1 MFFFFKQCTVLINV
15 TYSMSTY
22 CCWSAGIQ
30 HHWPVYIM
38 YGTFCALEQ
47 FAIESLRHRE
57 RYARK
62 RYMMGA
68 FCDGSIITMERF
80 VLQTIRERYHADV
93 GRLREHFL
101 SASMWPIFLHF
112 LWCVLL
118 FCTMIIQKATENIPR
133 KIETFPLPRGIF

>member
-1 MFFFFKQCTVLINV
+1 
-15 TYSMSTY
+15 
-22 CCWSAGIQ
+22 
-30 HHWPVYIM
+30 M
-38 YGTFCALEQ
+38 YGTFCAAMEQ

-101 SASMWPIFLHF
+101 SASMWTFFFYVNPADYTFCDACYCFVRWSFKKLQKTYQEKLRIFPF
-112 LWCVLL
+112 LGGFFSWENPPGGDSLL
-118 FCTMIIQKATENIPR
+118 NLVED
-133 KIETFPLPRGIF
+133 G